1 MVYWHV
7 LSFFLGMRIKNVDV
21 IISPSPP
28 LTIALVSIALAKLK
42 KAKFIY
48 NVQEIYPDF
57 FVNQGKMKSQFVLKL
72 LKNLKNS
79 FINILIL

>member
-42 KAKFIY
+42 KRNLYIMFRKFI
-48 NVQEIYPDF
+48 
-57 FVNQGKMKSQFVLKL
+57 
-72 LKNLKNS
+72 
-79 FINILIL
+79 LISL